1 MSIVWEKTMNKPAK
15 RKKITNSDEMQDALV
30 EDYFRYEELAEIEAE
45 AIRHNMTGVK
55 NNNIYYEEVN
65 AVLNE
70 LDPEP
75 EGDEN
80 NSDEVLDN
88 FETENNSGGEAKSN
102 FFLMRT

>member
-55 NNNIYYEEVN
+55 KITIFTMKKSMQCSM
-65 AVLNE
+65 
-70 LDPEP
+70 
-75 EGDEN
+75 
-80 NSDEVLDN
+80 NSIRSPRVMKTIPTKFL
-88 FETENNSGGEAKSN
+88 TILRQRTIQGEKQN
-102 FFLMRT
+102 PIFF

>member
-55 NNNIYYEEVN
+55 
-65 AVLNE
+65 
-70 LDPEP
+70 
-75 EGDEN
+75 
-80 NSDEVLDN
+80 
-88 FETENNSGGEAKSN
+88 K
-102 FFLMRT
+102 